1 MLAISKINLQA
12 DQKKK
17 MATIC
22 ISMISQWTRLFPWH
36 VYITLLI
43 FLIHLRSQMISLHS
57 DSVSQNS
64 IYYLINKNNYW
75 SQSLGISIK
84 IKMKMDIMHSFN
96 YRLMTTYSIHFLLS
110 SHLWRKLSVLEN
122 SWKATLKLPHFWM
135 CWQLLPWGQY
145 YPSLLIITEKIK
157 KLICYFHHPTIYFWM
172 GSQVQRWLEST
183 STKTET
189 GRYNWISSF

>member
-1 MLAISKINLQA
+1 
-12 DQKKK
+12 
-17 MATIC
+17 
-22 ISMISQWTRLFPWH
+22 
-36 VYITLLI
+36 
-43 FLIHLRSQMISLHS
+43 MISLHL

-64 IYYLINKNNYW
+64 TYFQINKNNYW

-110 SHLWRKLSVLEN
+110 SHQWRKLSVLEN

-135 CWQLLPWGQY
+135 CWQLLPWVQY
-145 YPSLLIITEKIK
+145 YPSLLIIMEKIK

-189 GRYNWISSF
+189 GRSNWI